1 MENTDRMP
9 IPTPT
14 LDVNGRY
21 PFENEFR
28 RKEELKGTH
37 FGAHP
42 VSGASWE
49 TALQGICSD

>member
-1 MENTDRMP
+1 MP